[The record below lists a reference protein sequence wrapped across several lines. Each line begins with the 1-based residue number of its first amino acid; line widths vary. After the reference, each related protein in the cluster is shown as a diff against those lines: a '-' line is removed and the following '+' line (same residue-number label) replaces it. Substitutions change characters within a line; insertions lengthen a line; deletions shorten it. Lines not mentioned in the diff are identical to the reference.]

1 MMLINRYNKF
11 DDKEVIKMAGNY
23 NNQRYSDNHAR
34 GGSGVRSRN
43 ASYNSRGV
51 RSGSQGSGRHSSGG
65 GSGRNRVITNAEKE
79 AMREKRLKKI
89 RQKKA
94 RQRAY
99 TYRVIFL
106 SVCALFVF
114 GLWKGVTGITGYIE
128 NSRQEKID
136 AMQNIEINKGNDAI
150 DVAESVIAVT
160 EASTE
165 ATVETTEAY
174 DPTKVFSNGR
184 YVDTTKP
191 MVALTWDDGPNGSTG
206 EAIMDVLEKYNG
218 RGTFFVVGNRVDEF
232 ASEIQRMAA
241 NGHEIANHSWD
252 HDTKLSKNS
261 SDYIVQEFAK
271 TNAKVQEVAGVT
283 PVLAR
288 LPGGIISDTVKSSI
302 TMPLIFWS
310 VDTLDWKHKDADKV
324 VESIKS
330 EISDGGIV
338 LMHEL
343 YKSTQAA
350 CEEIIPWLAQQGY
363 QLVTVSELIQ
373 FRNAEVVGGNGKQ
386 YSSFPPTE
394 TVAETTVSETAAAS
408 SDNTAA
414 SSETQAT
421 ASSKE
426 EKSDGTSSEKSSSN
440 SEDSTQSSKSK
451 SKSEDNDNHSTQV
464 IPGADDAQDNVSEG
478 PASQDN
484 SEVIEAPAEAADD
497 GDVYVPTEAQAAQA
511 VSETAWWMAG
521 PADQASPGGDAQADA
536 IQAMDAPG

>member
-1 MMLINRYNKF
+1 M
-11 DDKEVIKMAGNY
+11 
-23 NNQRYSDNHAR
+23 
-34 GGSGVRSRN
+34 
-43 ASYNSRGV
+43 
-51 RSGSQGSGRHSSGG
+51 
-65 GSGRNRVITNAEKE
+65 TNAEKE
-79 AMREKRLKKI
+79 AIREKRLKRI

-99 TYRVIFL
+99 TYRIIFL
-106 SVCALFVF
+106 CVCGLFVF

-136 AMQNIEINKGNDAI
+136 AMQNIEVNKGNDAI
-150 DVAESVIAVT
+150 DVAESVITVT

-184 YVDTTKP
+184 YVDITKP

-206 EAIMDVLEKYNG
+206 EAIMDVLEKYDG
-218 RGTFFVVGNRVDEF
+218 RGTFFLVGNRIDEF
-232 ASEIQRMAA
+232 ASEVQRMAA

-288 LPGGIISDTVKSSI
+288 LPGGIISDTVRSSI

-324 VESIKS
+324 ISSIKS
-330 EISDGGIV
+330 EVTDGSIV

-343 YKSTQAA
+343 YKSTQTA
-350 CEEIIPWLAQQGY
+350 CEQIIPWLVEQGY

-373 FRNAEVVGGNGKQ
+373 FRNAEVAGGNGKQ

-394 TVAETTVSETAAAS
+394 TAAETTAAEVA
-408 SDNTAA
+408 AA
-414 SSETQAT
+414 SSETQAEAST
-421 ASSKE
+421 KAEKSEEASSK
-426 EKSDGTSSEKSSSN
+426 KSSSN
-440 SEDSTQSSKSK
+440 DEDSAKSSK
-451 SKSEDNDNHSTQV
+451 SKSEDNDNNSIQENS
-464 IPGADDAQDNVSEG
+464 GADDAQDEVSEVQ
-478 PASQDN
+478 ASQEN
-484 SEVIEAPAEAADD
+484 SDVIEAPTETTEDD
-497 GDVYVPTEAQAAQA
+497 TYVPTTAQEAQA

-521 PADQASPGGDAQADA
+521 PSAQGAPDGNAQADA
-536 IQAMDAPG
+536 IQAIDAPG

>member
-1 MMLINRYNKF
+1 M
-11 DDKEVIKMAGNY
+11 
-23 NNQRYSDNHAR
+23 
-34 GGSGVRSRN
+34 
-43 ASYNSRGV
+43 
-51 RSGSQGSGRHSSGG
+51 
-65 GSGRNRVITNAEKE
+65 TNAEKE
-79 AMREKRLKKI
+79 AIREKRLRRI

-150 DVAESVIAVT
+150 DVAESVITVT

-184 YVDTTKP
+184 YVDITKP

-218 RGTFFVVGNRVDEF
+218 RGTFFIVGNRIDEF
-232 ASEIQRMAA
+232 ASEVQRMAA

-288 LPGGIISDTVKSSI
+288 LPGGIISDTVRSSI

-324 VESIKS
+324 ISSIKS
-330 EISDGGIV
+330 EVTDGGIV

-350 CEEIIPWLAQQGY
+350 CEQIIPWLVEQGY

-426 EKSDGTSSEKSSSN
+426 EKSDGTSSKKSSSN

-451 SKSEDNDNHSTQV
+451 SKSEDNDNDNHSTQV
-464 IPGADDAQDNVSEG
+464 IPGVDDAQDNVSEVQ
-478 PASQDN
+478 ASQEN
-484 SEVIEAPAEAADD
+484 SDVIEAPTETTADD
-497 GDVYVPTEAQAAQA
+497 TYVPTTAQEAQA

-521 PADQASPGGDAQADA
+521 PSDQGASDGNAQADA
-536 IQAMDAPG
+536 IQAIDAPG

>member
-1 MMLINRYNKF
+1 MLINRYNKF

-23 NNQRYSDNHAR
+23 NQRYSDNHAR

-51 RSGSQGSGRHSSGG
+51 RSGSQGSGRSSSGG
-65 GSGRNRVITNAEKE
+65 GSGRNRVMTNAEKE
-79 AMREKRLKKI
+79 AIREKRLRRI

-150 DVAESVIAVT
+150 DVAESVITVT

-184 YVDTTKP
+184 YVDITKP

-218 RGTFFVVGNRVDEF
+218 RGTFFIVGNRIDEF
-232 ASEIQRMAA
+232 ASEVQRMAA

-324 VESIKS
+324 ISSIKS
-330 EISDGGIV
+330 EVTDGGIV

-350 CEEIIPWLAQQGY
+350 CEQIIPWLVEQGY

-394 TVAETTVSETAAAS
+394 TVAETTAETAAAS
-408 SDNTAA
+408 P
-414 SSETQAT
+414 ETQAAAPT
-421 ASSKE
+421 KAEESEEASSK
-426 EKSDGTSSEKSSSN
+426 KSSSN
-440 SEDSTQSSKSK
+440 DEDSAKSSK
-451 SKSEDNDNHSTQV
+451 SKSEDNDNDNNSTQV
-464 IPGADDAQDNVSEG
+464 IPGVDDAQDEVSEVQD
-478 PASQDN
+478 SQEN
-484 SEVIEAPAEAADD
+484 SDVIEAPAETTEDD
-497 GDVYVPTEAQAAQA
+497 TYVPTTAQEAQA

-521 PADQASPGGDAQADA
+521 PSAQGAPDGNAQADA
-536 IQAMDAPG
+536 IQAIDAPG